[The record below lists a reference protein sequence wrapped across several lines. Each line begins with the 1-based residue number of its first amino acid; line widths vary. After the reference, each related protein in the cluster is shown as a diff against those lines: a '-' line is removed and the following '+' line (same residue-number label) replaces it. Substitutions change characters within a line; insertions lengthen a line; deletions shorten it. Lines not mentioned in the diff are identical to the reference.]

1 MEIRILLFILIALA
15 MISVVTEIIQ
25 LLLINTRGSDK
36 DEKERQQE
44 IDEMVV
50 ATREKSSSIIHKATS
65 LANKIL
71 ANAELK
77 GIGLVAKQKLDS
89 GKIAHDYEHQVQQME
104 AAFSQKLSDITQMT
118 RSHYDKFNQSLEAAL
133 NAHMQ
138 QNQQILTQ
146 KGTEYV
152 QKADTVLNEFV
163 SSMHA
168 KIEQQLDREPTRAR
182 AEIADYKMHRIR
194 VIDTHIVELLER
206 TVQIALGKKLDLGS
220 QSDMIYQALQE
231 AKAENALS

>member
-44 IDEMVV
+44 MDEMMV

-77 GIGLVAKQKLDS
+77 GSGFVAKQKLDS
-89 GKIAHDYEHQVQQME
+89 GKIAQEYEQQVQQME
-104 AAFSQKLSDITQMT
+104 A
-118 RSHYDKFNQSLEAAL
+118 
-133 NAHMQ
+133 
-138 QNQQILTQ
+138 
-146 KGTEYV
+146 
-152 QKADTVLNEFV
+152 
-163 SSMHA
+163 
-168 KIEQQLDREPTRAR
+168 
-182 AEIADYKMHRIR
+182 EI
-194 VIDTHIVELLER
+194 
-206 TVQIALGKKLDLGS
+206 G
-220 QSDMIYQALQE
+220 
-231 AKAENALS
+231 